1 MSTEP
6 LGRGT
11 PTVWNFGLACAL
23 VYAAVNST
31 SAFGATA
38 IVLDRTHESQVFHET
53 RHYRIFL
60 PPDYETSGK
69 RYPVVYFFHGWGER
83 YNQCSAGHDYD
94 QGTDYGGDNF
104 ASFVGTHDLIV
115 VRWDGYNP
123 RTPAENYVRPYN
135 IGPVETDRQFPLYFP
150 ELVRYID
157 ATYRTIPDR
166 EHRGTSG
173 LSMGGFM
180 SSWVAG
186 KYPDLVSSMSNFM
199 GSSEFVVGPR
209 GFPVEYRHEEM
220 HNNYDGM
227 RARMIM
233 GTDDF
238 IQFYHRRMNLIWNY
252 TQPHHESEVFKADHG
267 TPGIAKTMM
276 FHMHAFANPL
286 PRPAV
291 WNHSDV
297 YPEFSAWGWEVTTD
311 RKEHGFTVLENV
323 SPAGFRSCVREWL
336 PSGRVLAGVPVRITT
351 PSSYRSGQEVTV
363 NLIRLRDSQVR
374 HLREKADSKGRL
386 TVGLDGEEYEV
397 GIGSGTNLTGPN
409 LTVPNLAL
417 AGFAIEGAAWAT
429 DTEPVN
435 VRVRFVNKGGHAT
448 VAMRLRWETPNA
460 GVRLDTATATIPPL
474 PPGKSAAVPLAFTVQ
489 DPTREIVK
497 LFAVGEGVRLPLE
510 IPTFPPARKTGDFR
524 IADGLSLPVYRQGET
539 VEQST
544 LGTGNG
550 DGQANAGE
558 RIAILLPEGN
568 AYRAAELFTNDPCVD
583 LTRRASDNWGGYDH
597 VGASA
602 KIGLPLVRASCPSG
616 HLVRALARVQL
627 PDKPNHTIRYAVV
640 EFEVK

>member
-1 MSTEP
+1 MLTTP
-6 LGRGT
+6 TGRGR
-11 PTVWNFGLACAL
+11 LAAALFCA
-23 VYAAVNST
+23 AGHAT
-31 SAFGATA
+31 GAFGATA

-60 PPDYETSGK
+60 PPGYETSGK

-83 YNQCSAGHDYD
+83 YNQSSAGHNYD

-123 RTPAENYVRPYN
+123 RTPGENYVRPYN

-150 ELVRYID
+150 ELVGYID
-157 ATYRTIPDR
+157 ATYRTIADR

-227 RARMIM
+227 RTRMIM

-238 IQFYHRRMNLIWNY
+238 IQFYHRRMNLIWDY
-252 TQPHHESEVFKADHG
+252 TQAHHESEVFQADHG
-267 TPGIAKTMM
+267 TPGIARTMM
-276 FHMHAFANPL
+276 FHMHAFADPL

-291 WNHSDV
+291 WNHIDA
-297 YPEFSAWGWEVTTD
+297 YPEFSVWGWKVTTD
-311 RKEHGFTVLENV
+311 RKEPGFTVLENV
-323 SPAGFRSCVREWL
+323 SHSGFRSCIRQWA
-336 PSGRVLAGVPVRITT
+336 PSGRALAGVQVRITT
-351 PSSYRSGQEVTV
+351 PSLYRPGREVMV
-363 NLIRLRDSQVR
+363 NLIRLRDGQVR
-374 HLREKADSKGRL
+374 HLRERADSKGRL
-386 TVGLDGEEYEV
+386 TIGLDGEEYEV
-397 GIGSGTNLTGPN
+397 GIGSG
-409 LTVPNLAL
+409 PNLAL

-429 DTEPVN
+429 DTEPVR
-435 VRVRFVNKGGHAT
+435 VRARFVNKGGRAT
-448 VAMRLRWETPNA
+448 AAMQLRWETPNA
-460 GVRLDTATATIPPL
+460 GVRLDAATATIRLL
-474 PPGKSAAVPLAFTVQ
+474 PPGQSAEVPLAFTVL

-497 LFAVGEGVRLPLE
+497 LFAVGEKAGEKVRLPLE
-510 IPTFPPARKTGDFR
+510 IPTFPAAAQAGDFR
-524 IADGLSLPVYRQGET
+524 IADGLSLPVYQRGET
-539 VEQST
+539 VEPLT

-550 DGQANAGE
+550 DGRANPGE
-558 RIAILLPEGN
+558 RIAILLPEGDG
-568 AYRAAELFTNDPCVD
+568 YRAAELFTNDACID
-583 LTRRASDNWGGYDH
+583 LTQRESDGWGSYDH

-602 KIGLPLVRASCPSG
+602 KISLQLIRGNCAPG
-616 HLVRALARVQL
+616 HWVRALARTQL
-627 PDKPNHTIRYAVV
+627 PDKPNHQIRYSVV
-640 EFEVK
+640 EFQVR